1 MALILCLETATAV
14 CSVSLVR
21 DGLVIGSRE
30 STETNIHSTLLTSF
44 MEELMGNAGIDFTT
58 LDAIAVSSGPGS
70 YTGLRIGV
78 AAAKGLCYATDK
90 PLIAI
95 PTLRSMAYGMVRTI
109 QVKPAGNLLLCPMID
124 ARRMEV
130 YCGIFDEKAHDVREV
145 RAEIVDENS
154 FHEELTSGHIV
165 FGGDGTEKCRQVLSH
180 QSNAIFLPG
189 FKASAV
195 HMAILA
201 EEQYSQKL
209 FEDLAYF
216 EPFYLKDFV
225 AGKPHVKG
233 LR

>member
-1 MALILCLETATAV
+1 MALILCLETATEV

-21 DGLVIGSRE
+21 DGLIIASRE
-30 STETNIHSTLLTSF
+30 STETNIHSVLLTSF
-44 MEELMGNAGIDFTT
+44 IEELMGNEEIGFTA

-78 AAAKGLCYATDK
+78 AAAKGLCYAIDK

-95 PTLRSMAYGMVRTI
+95 PTLRSMAYGMIRAI
-109 QVKPAGNLLLCPMID
+109 QVKPMGNLLLCPMID

-130 YCGIFDEKAHDVREV
+130 YCGIFDEKAREIREV
-145 RAEIVDENS
+145 RAEIINEDS
-154 FHEELTSGHIV
+154 FHKELTSGHVV
-165 FGGDGTEKCRQVLSH
+165 FGGDGAEKCSQVLNH
-180 QSNAIFLPG
+180 QFNAIFLPG
-189 FKASAV
+189 FKASAN
-195 HMAILA
+195 HMAIPA
-201 EEQYSQKL
+201 EERYSLKL